1 MADEQ
6 QFDLQQL
13 LSNPWTQVG
22 MSLLGA
28 SQQRNPYQ
36 AALQNMM
43 QLQQQ
48 QQALQQQQQQRQQQ
62 VEAFA
67 LQQKARQQALDQEAR
82 RQQFL
87 QGQQQQLLGAGPPT
101 PADQQRLMLLGGLE
115 AGLSPTELGAIKQ
128 PTDEELAA
136 KRIKLAGG
144 QGYFEYN
151 PQTKQ
156 MEFKSLAPAGG
167 EKQPNYATEKIPT
180 ETGTKT
186 IRRATGETMGFAPYG
201 AKETKVAETKPKP
214 ADRIPME
221 VIRMD
226 IGRENVEKTFE
237 RWKELLKDFDPRS
250 TDQFDTAKLGALKT
264 IGAEMVGQ
272 GKEALGLGALQ
283 DADVT
288 LMTNLAAFPNSF
300 QGALLG
306 KKGLNAQITELETV
320 FKNRKE
326 TLYGRY
332 PNLAKQRAEQDIGP
346 PKLDIATPTQEELEY
361 AANKRGITVDEV
373 KRRLGIK

>member
-1 MADEQ
+1 MSMADEQ

-48 QQALQQQQQQRQQQ
+48 QQALQQRQQQ
-62 VEAFA
+62 TEVFT
-67 LQQKARQQALDQEAR
+67 LQQKARQQALEQEAR

-115 AGLSPTELGAIKQ
+115 AGLSSTELGAIKQ
-128 PTDEELAA
+128 PADEELAA

-156 MEFKSLAPAGG
+156 MEFKSLTPTGG
-167 EKQPNYATEKIPT
+167 GKQSNYATEKIPT
-180 ETGTKT
+180 ETGIKT

-201 AKETKVAETKPKP
+201 AKEQKVAETKPKS

-221 VIRMD
+221 VVRMD

-237 RWKELLKDFDPRS
+237 RWKEVLKDFDPRS
-250 TDQFDTAKLGALKT
+250 TDQFNMAKRAALKT

-283 DADVT
+283 GPDVT
-288 LMTNLAAFPNSF
+288 LMENLATSPSSF
-300 QGALLG
+300 QGMLLG
-306 KKGLNAQITELETV
+306 KEGLEAQTKELELI

-332 PNLAKQRAEQDIGP
+332 PNLAKQRAEQDVGP
-346 PKLDIATPTQEELEY
+346 PKVDIAPPTQEELEY

-373 KRRLGIK
+373 KRRLGIQ